1 MQAQRLTINTDE
13 VVPLMAVL
21 PYSIVVDDHEE
32 GHPQYDPHSQLTV
45 FAGRNF
51 STCRQDESVGFL
63 TSKSD
68 TQKDD

>member
-21 PYSIVVDDHEE
+21 PYSIIVDDDEE
-32 GHPQYDPHSQLTV
+32 GHPQYDPLSQLTV

-51 STCRQDESVGFL
+51 STCRYDESVGIFN
-63 TSKSD
+63 SKSD